1 MNLST
6 KAKWIAAGTVAVA
19 VLLFITFRYAAQPPP
34 PAVSVPPS
42 VQLQESRL
50 VGRKDGQRQW
60 EILSRSVLQ
69 EGDVV
74 TLRELEEMVVFQDE
88 EPYLT
93 IQAPEAEWER
103 KTELL
108 RLFGPVLVEGEEGFR
123 LESDCLEWQGRSSK
137 LLSPGPVQMLWRGME
152 ISADT
157 MTMDTEGEIVFLQ
170 GNVEIRDGGLV
181 WKLEEA
187 VYDLDAESM
196 DFYGNVVLEGEAGS
210 D

>member
-1 MNLST
+1 
-6 KAKWIAAGTVAVA
+6 
-19 VLLFITFRYAAQPPP
+19 
-34 PAVSVPPS
+34 
-42 VQLQESRL
+42 
-50 VGRKDGQRQW
+50 
-60 EILSRSVLQ
+60 
-69 EGDVV
+69 
-74 TLRELEEMVVFQDE
+74 
-88 EPYLT
+88 
-93 IQAPEAEWER
+93 
-103 KTELL
+103 
-108 RLFGPVLVEGEEGFR
+108 
-123 LESDCLEWQGRSSK
+123 
-137 LLSPGPVQMLWRGME
+137 ME